1 MGDSAKTDVQKN
13 SFLKNVKT
21 EFNKI
26 AWPDKK
32 ETVKQSVV
40 VLCVSVVLGLLITF
54 MDTLIQFGINFI
66 TGI

>member
-54 MDTLIQFGINFI
+54 MDTLIQFGVNFI

>member
-54 MDTLIQFGINFI
+54 MDTLIKFGVNFI